1 MENSCDSIRIH
12 FNKRIFIYGDY
23 KWKTF
28 YCQDFLPIQI
38 YVKLSI
44 VLTNKDQTAD
54 VIICTTFLT
63 CYLSICRSHV
73 FVASTF
79 EEMQKFRS
87 T

>member
-1 MENSCDSIRIH
+1 MVIINE
-12 FNKRIFIYGDY
+12 
-23 KWKTF
+23 TF

-38 YVKLSI
+38 YFKLGI
-44 VLTNKDQTAD
+44 ILTNIDQTAD
-54 VIICTTFLT
+54 VIICTTFRT

-79 EEMQKFRS
+79 EEMHKFRS